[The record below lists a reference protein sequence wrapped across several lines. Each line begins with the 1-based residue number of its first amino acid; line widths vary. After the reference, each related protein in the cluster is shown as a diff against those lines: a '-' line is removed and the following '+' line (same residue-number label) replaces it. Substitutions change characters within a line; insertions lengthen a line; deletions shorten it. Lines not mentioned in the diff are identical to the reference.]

1 MPVFTAALFT
11 VTNIWKQPRCSP
23 TDRWLKKMWGVCVV
37 EYHSLI
43 KKTEILPSVPTQVDL
58 ETITRSKINRERHIL
73 YDIIPVWNVKSNTKL
88 NIHIQN
94 RNRFTDI
101 ENKLMDTKIEGG
113 RDKLGI

>member
-11 VTNIWKQPRCSP
+11 VTNIWKLPRCSP

-58 ETITRSKINRERHIL
+58 ETITRSKINQTEKDTYCMISFL
-73 YDIIPVWNVKSNTKL
+73 YG
-88 NIHIQN
+88 
-94 RNRFTDI
+94 
-101 ENKLMDTKIEGG
+101 M
-113 RDKLGI
+113 